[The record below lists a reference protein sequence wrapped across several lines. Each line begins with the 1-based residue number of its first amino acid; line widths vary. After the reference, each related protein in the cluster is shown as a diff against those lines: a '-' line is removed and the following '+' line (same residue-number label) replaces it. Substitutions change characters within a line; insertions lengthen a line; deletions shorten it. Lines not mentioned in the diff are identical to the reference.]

1 MANLKQEYI
10 DIKDV
15 KHHVEHLTIPEQENS
30 DREQLVRE
38 LFILLT
44 KSTKK
49 LPTYGRLRAGL
60 KHGKRRLFTQ
70 KRPSS
75 APKTLVI

>member
-1 MANLKQEYI
+1 MDLDSTATPLCGSILGGITMANLKQEYI

-38 LFILLT
+38 LIILLT

-49 LPTYGRLRAGL
+49 LPT
-60 KHGKRRLFTQ
+60 
-70 KRPSS
+70 
-75 APKTLVI
+75 